1 MQTAKLPSLEQ
12 LIRAKIQR
20 RILAAMFLL
29 FAGAILL
36 TGVETALSYSDLV
49 ARLNRE
55 ADQLQ
60 DLVISEILVHNQLA
74 VEHII
79 DDANKTLADQTVKW
93 TEPGRPVDEAKASG
107 LVWKFPGRWT
117 FVRPLKKLGDQDFG
131 TFVFSGNILTSPRML
146 TALTHRLAI
155 TLAICLL
162 IALILLPIARRSPK
176 ELILGPVHH
185 LMALL
190 REDHSASPIAEPAYL
205 ELKSIQEDFTS
216 LMDDRRRLESER
228 IETAQLRS
236 VAQTAQMLAHD
247 IRRPFSLLKATVD
260 GLAHASTPDA
270 VQELLTETVP
280 GVRKSL
286 DHLEG
291 IIAELTAKDTA
302 AVKRTTFSIGETIRN
317 ALTVAVPA
325 NSGAD
330 RVSVDITGDDQVT
343 GIQNQI
349 ERVIA
354 NIVANAFEAMGPD
367 DRLTVTVCPAD
378 GNQLL
383 IAITNTGSH
392 IPEENT
398 ADIFGMFFT
407 RGKSRG
413 IGLGLAI
420 CNRIV
425 ANHGGKIWAESTRE
439 PDSVTFKILLPTAK

>member
-1 MQTAKLPSLEQ
+1 MQTVKLPSLEQ

-20 RILAAMFLL
+20 RILAAMILL

-49 ARLNRE
+49 ARLDRE

-74 VEHII
+74 IEHII
-79 DDANKTLADQTVKW
+79 DDANRNSGDQTIKW
-93 TEPGRPVDEAKASG
+93 SGPGQQINQASSSG
-107 LVWKFPGRWT
+107 LMWHFPGRWT

-131 TFVFSGNILTSPRML
+131 TFVFSGNILTSPRLL
-146 TALTHRLAI
+146 TALTHRLAVTI
-155 TLAICLL
+155 AICLL
-162 IALILLPIARRSPK
+162 IAMILMPIAQKSPK

-190 REDHSASPIAEPAYL
+190 REDFSVAPVSQPAYL
-205 ELKSIQEDFTS
+205 ELKTIQEDFTS
-216 LMDDRRRLESER
+216 LMNDRRRLESER

-260 GLAHASTPDA
+260 ALAHASTPES

-291 IIAELTAKDTA
+291 IIAELTSKDTA
-302 AVKRTTFSIGETIRN
+302 GMKRSTFSIGDTIRN
-317 ALTVAVPA
+317 ALTIAA
-325 NSGAD
+325 SSDRATD
-330 RVSVDITGDDQVT
+330 RVSVDVT
-343 GIQNQI
+343 GSDLVSGVQNQI

-354 NIVANAFEAMGPD
+354 NIAANAFEVMGPD
-367 DRLTVTVCPAD
+367 DSLTVKVTPAE
-378 GNQLL
+378 NNHLL
-383 IAITNTGSH
+383 IAITNTGSN

-398 ADIFGMFFT
+398 AEVFGMFFS

-439 PDSVTFKILLPTAK
+439 PDTVTFNILLPKAQ